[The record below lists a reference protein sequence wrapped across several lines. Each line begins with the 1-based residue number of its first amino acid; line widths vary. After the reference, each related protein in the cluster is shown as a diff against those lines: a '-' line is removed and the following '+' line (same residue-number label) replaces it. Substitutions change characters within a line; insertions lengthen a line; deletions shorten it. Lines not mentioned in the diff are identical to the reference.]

1 MSIQTSEIELTVN
14 DKKVKAYLAD
24 GSGPGILL
32 LHAWWGLKPFFKQVC
47 DRIAEQ
53 GFTVLAPDLRDGQI
67 AKTIDEAKALM
78 EKSDSQLI
86 GDTVFTAKD
95 YLQTRVKGKA
105 RRDRVFN
112 GCGVV
117 FDRGCIQASGIR
129 RRRSFTATKAWTM
142 ARSPPRSWGIS
153 VKRMNGNP
161 LNLWITP
168 LRSSPKQAWMRRVT
182 PTRNCPLVRGRRSPR
197 IQPAAAQ
204 LAWSR
209 TFEFFESRTVGQ
221 VYRLVLQ
228 NAKRL
233 KRYNRP

>member
-95 YLQTRVKGKA
+95 YLQTRVKGKLGVIGFSMGA
-105 RRDRVFN
+105 AWSLIAAAYKPAEFGAVVLFYGNEGVDYGKITAKVMGHFCEVDEWEPTEFVDNTFAEFAKAGVDATRHTYPGTAHWFVEEDRPEYN
-112 GCGVV
+112 
-117 FDRGCIQASGIR
+117 
-129 RRRSFTATKAWTM
+129 
-142 ARSPPRSWGIS
+142 
-153 VKRMNGNP
+153 
-161 LNLWITP
+161 
-168 LRSSPKQAWMRRVT
+168 
-182 PTRNCPLVRGRRSPR
+182 
-197 IQPAAAQ
+197 PAAAQ
-204 LAWSR
+204 SAWSR
-209 TFEFFESRTVGQ
+209 TFEF
-221 VYRLVLQ
+221 
-228 NAKRL
+228 L
-233 KRYNRP
+233 KAAL